1 MWELRQREVFAILP
15 GHPVAILAA
24 YQPDIPNLIQ
34 PTSLPTLFVT
44 QYPLND
50 FHLYLVVRFDEYQSE
65 SKNKRKRVVDQVN
78 KWLDK
83 NDTLLTKIEEVFEK
97 FQK

>member
-1 MWELRQREVFAILP
+1 MPLRNGGVHAPAREAGRHEVGQLD
-15 GHPVAILAA
+15 GKML
-24 YQPDIPNLIQ
+24 
-34 PTSLPTLFVT
+34 
-44 QYPLND
+44 YPWKD
-50 FHLYLVVRFDEYQSE
+50 YHLDLVVRFAEHQSE